1 MPNPYFQFKQFT
13 VYHDRCA
20 MKVTTDAC
28 MFGAWV
34 AQNLAQQENG
44 DKSFLDIG
52 TGTGLLSLMIAQQ
65 TQARID
71 AIEIDP
77 QAAAQATENIKAS
90 PWSDRINVITEDL
103 HHFHPEKKYDQ
114 IISNPPFYEKEIPS
128 ASPGKQAAHHGEGLL
143 LEELFDWVK
152 NNMKQE
158 GRFHALLPFKRKQ
171 AIHTMLRKAGLFVEE
186 WVEIKPT
193 GKALPLRILLRAS
206 LEKPLVVYE
215 SEEIIAIEGN
225 DYSAFFRGL
234 VKDYYL

>member
-28 MFGAWV
+28 MFGGWV
-34 AQNLAQQENG
+34 AHYLSQQDTG

-65 TQARID
+65 TKAQID

-77 QAAAQATENIKAS
+77 EAAAQATENVEAS
-90 PWSDRINVITEDL
+90 PWSARIKVISKDL
-103 HHFHPEKKYDQ
+103 LHFHPEKKYDQ
-114 IISNPPFYEKEIPS
+114 IITNPPFYENEIPS
-128 ASPGKQAAHHGEGLL
+128 NDPGKQEAHHGEGLL

-152 NNMKQE
+152 NNLKQD

-171 AIHTMLRKAGLFVEE
+171 AIHTLLSNAGFFVEE
-186 WVEIKPT
+186 WVVIKPT
-193 GKALPLRILLRAS
+193 GKALPSRILLRAS
-206 LEKPLVVYE
+206 LKKPKVVYE
-215 SEEIIAIEGN
+215 SEEIIANEGN
-225 DYSAFFRGL
+225 DYSAFFRSL
-234 VKDYYL
+234 VKEYYL

>member
-1 MPNPYFQFKQFT
+1 MSNPYFQFKQFT

-28 MFGAWV
+28 MFGGWV
-34 AQNLAQQENG
+34 TQNLSQQDTTE
-44 DKSFLDIG
+44 KSLLDIG

-65 TQARID
+65 IQARID

-77 QAAAQATENIKAS
+77 EAAGQATENIKSS

-103 HHFHPEKKYDQ
+103 RHFHPEKKYDQ

-128 ASPGKQAAHHGEGLL
+128 ANPGKQAAHHGEGLL
-143 LEELFDWVK
+143 LEELFNWVK
-152 NNMKQE
+152 NNLKQE
-158 GRFHALLPFKRKQ
+158 GQFHALLPFKRKQ
-171 AIHTMLRKAGLFVEE
+171 AIHTLLRKAGLFVEE
-186 WVEIKPT
+186 WIEIKPT
-193 GKALPLRILLRAS
+193 GKSLPSRILLRAT

-215 SEEIIAIEGN
+215 SEEIIAMEGN
-225 DYSAFFRGL
+225 EYSAFFRRL